1 MPVTDRSRPIG
12 HYQSMSSHG
21 TPSLAAGTV
30 GDWTSRSFRCVV
42 VIEKYGLDFHTEA
55 DLPLDEA
62 CRIHGVDPAVVLA
75 ELEAAA
81 AVRVAVEKDW
91 AAMPLRELIAHI
103 IVRHHEYLKLELPR
117 LRARLDRMASRH
129 GERDGALL
137 TRLHAVYCDLQSDLE
152 GHLHKE
158 EMMLFPVIERY
169 EAAAR
174 LGQPVPPPPFGTV
187 MNPIG
192 VMEREHEAVKS
203 MLAQMREITRDY
215 VPADY
220 ACANFR
226 GVFASL
232 AELEAD
238 LIEHIHLE
246 NDILHPRAAAVE
258 KSLRG

>member
-1 MPVTDRSRPIG
+1 MAVTDAGRSPG
-12 HYQSMSSHG
+12 QAEYMSSHE

-30 GDWTSRSFRCVV
+30 GDWTSRNFRCVV
-42 VIEKYGLDFHTEA
+42 VIENFGLDFHTEA
-55 DLPLDEA
+55 ELPLEEA
-62 CRIHGVDPAVVLA
+62 CRKHGADPATVLA
-75 ELEAAA
+75 ELEKAA
-81 AVRVAVEKDW
+81 AVRAPVEKDW
-91 AAMPLRELIAHI
+91 AAMSLRELIAHI

-137 TRLHAVYCDLQSDLE
+137 TRLHAVYCDLQSDLD

-158 EMMLFPVIERY
+158 EMILFPVIERY
-169 EAAAR
+169 EAAAT
-174 LGQPVPPPPFGTV
+174 LGQLMPPPPFGTV
-187 MNPIG
+187 LNPIG
-192 VMEREHEAVKS
+192 VMEREHDAVKE
-203 MLAQMREITRDY
+203 MLTQMREITRDY
-215 VPADY
+215 VPAEY

-232 AELEAD
+232 EELEAD
-238 LIEHIHLE
+238 LHEHIRLE

>member
-1 MPVTDRSRPIG
+1 MPVTDPPWICG
-12 HYQSMSSHG
+12 QTESMSSHG
-21 TPSLAAGTV
+21 TPSLVAGTV

-42 VIEKYGLDFHTEA
+42 VIEKFGLDFHTEA
-55 DLPLDEA
+55 DLVLEEA
-62 CRIHGVDPAVVLA
+62 CRKHGLDPAVVQA

-91 AAMPLRELIAHI
+91 ATMSLRELIAHI

-117 LRARLDRMASRH
+117 LRARLDRMAGRH

-137 TRLHAVYCDLQSDLE
+137 TRLHTVYCNLQSDLH

-158 EMMLFPVIERY
+158 EAILFPVIERY
-169 EAAAR
+169 EAAAN
-174 LGQPVPPPPFGTV
+174 LGQLMPPPPFGTV

-192 VMEREHEAVKS
+192 VMEHEHEAVKQ
-203 MLAQMREITRDY
+203 MLAQMREITRGY

-232 AELEAD
+232 EELEAD
-238 LIEHIHLE
+238 LVEHIRIE
-246 NDILHPRAAAVE
+246 NDILHPRAAALE
-258 KSLRG
+258 KSLRS

>member
-1 MPVTDRSRPIG
+1 MPVTDLHDDGAQNRG
-12 HYQSMSSHG
+12 MSSHG

-42 VIEKYGLDFHTEA
+42 VIEKFGLDFHTEA
-55 DLPLDEA
+55 DLPLEVA
-62 CRIHGVDPAVVLA
+62 CANRGLDAAVVRA

-81 AVRVAVEKDW
+81 AVRVPVVKDW
-91 AAMPLRELIAHI
+91 AAMPLRELTAHI
-103 IVRHHEYLKLELPR
+103 IQRHHEYLKLEIPR

-137 TRLHAVYCDLQSDLE
+137 ARLHAVYCELQADVE

-158 EMMLFPVIERY
+158 EMILFPVIERY
-169 EAAAR
+169 EAAATQ
-174 LGQPVPPPPFGTV
+174 GQLMPPPPFGTV

-192 VMEREHEAVKS
+192 VMEREHDAVKE
-203 MLAQMREITRDY
+203 MLAKMREITRDY

-232 AELEAD
+232 EELEAD
-238 LIEHIHLE
+238 FFEHIHLE
-246 NDILHPRAAAVE
+246 NDILHPRAAALE
-258 KSLRG
+258 KSLRA

>member
-1 MPVTDRSRPIG
+1 
-12 HYQSMSSHG
+12 MSSHG

-42 VIEKYGLDFHTEA
+42 VIEKFGLDFHTEA
-55 DLPLDEA
+55 DLSLEDACTKRGLDPSL
-62 CRIHGVDPAVVLA
+62 VQT

-81 AVRVAVEKDW
+81 AVRTAVNKDW
-91 AAMPLRELIAHI
+91 AAMSLRELIAHI

-117 LRARLDRMASRH
+117 LRARLDRMAARH

-137 TRLHAVYCDLQSDLE
+137 ARLHAVYCDLQSDLD

-158 EMMLFPVIERY
+158 EMILFPVIERY
-169 EAAAR
+169 EAAAK
-174 LGQPVPPPPFGTV
+174 LGQLMPTSPFGTV
-187 MNPIG
+187 LNPIG
-192 VMEREHEAVKS
+192 VMEREHEAVKE

-232 AELEAD
+232 EELEAD
-238 LIEHIHLE
+238 LFEHIRLE
-246 NDILHPRAAAVE
+246 NDILHPRAAEVE

>member
-1 MPVTDRSRPIG
+1 MAVTYGLSEQRQTRG
-12 HYQSMSSHG
+12 MSSHG

-30 GDWTSRSFRCVV
+30 GDWTSRNFRCVV
-42 VIEKYGLDFHTEA
+42 VIEKFGLDFHTEA
-55 DLPLDEA
+55 DLSLEEA
-62 CRIHGVDPAVVLA
+62 CGRHGADPAVVLA

-81 AVRVAVEKDW
+81 AKRAPVERDW
-91 AAMPLRELIAHI
+91 DAMPVRELIAHI
-103 IVRHHEYLKLELPR
+103 IARHHEYLKLELPR

-137 TRLHAVYCDLQSDLE
+137 TRLHAVYCELQADLE

-158 EMMLFPVIERY
+158 EMILFPVIERY
-169 EAAAR
+169 EVTAK
-174 LGQPVPPPPFGTV
+174 LGHAMPPVPFGTV

-192 VMEREHEAVKS
+192 VMEREHDAVKEL
-203 MLAQMREITRDY
+203 LARMREITRDY

-232 AELEAD
+232 EELEGD
-238 LIEHIHLE
+238 LFEHIRLE
-246 NDILHPRAAAVE
+246 NEILHPRAAAIE

>member
-1 MPVTDRSRPIG
+1 MAVTYGRSERRQTG
-12 HYQSMSSHG
+12 GMSSHG

-30 GDWTSRSFRCVV
+30 GDWTSRNFRCVV
-42 VIEKYGLDFHTEA
+42 VIEKFGLDFHTEA
-55 DLPLDEA
+55 DLSLEEA
-62 CRIHGVDPAVVLA
+62 CGRHGANPAVVLA

-81 AVRVAVEKDW
+81 AVRAAVEKDW
-91 AAMPLRELIAHI
+91 DAMSLRELIAHI

-137 TRLHAVYCDLQSDLE
+137 TRLHAVYCELQADLD

-158 EMMLFPVIERY
+158 EMILFPVIERY
-169 EAAAR
+169 EVTAK
-174 LGQPVPPPPFGTV
+174 LGHLMPPPPFGTV

-192 VMEREHEAVKS
+192 VMEHEHDAVKKL
-203 MLAQMREITRDY
+203 LAQMREITRDY

-232 AELEAD
+232 EELEAD
-238 LIEHIHLE
+238 LFEHIRLE
-246 NDILHPRAAAVE
+246 NDILHPRAAAIE
-258 KSLRG
+258 KSLRS